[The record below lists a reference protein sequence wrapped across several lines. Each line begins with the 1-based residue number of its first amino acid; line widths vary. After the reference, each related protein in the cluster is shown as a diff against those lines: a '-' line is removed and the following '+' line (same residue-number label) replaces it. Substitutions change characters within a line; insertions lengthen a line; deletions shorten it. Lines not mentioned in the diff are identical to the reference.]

1 VLTRPSM
8 LRTYT
13 PTTPGVPPSSPTTTP
28 LPSARARAACMA
40 RRARTSVRAPR
51 SCAVGRR
58 CAVRSTVGRSS
69 DRRACARG
77 TPVMVR
83 GGMTTDCR
91 SARLPCL
98 CALALAA
105 AATVVLLAGCAPA
118 VPAGCAAVV
127 LSCRSRAH
135 LPAEVWSRSRSWRG
149 LPEGVQLPRF
159 LLLGVFG
166 YVGRSSLRVLLPREV
181 FRFGGSLPTCP
192 RSASGSTQPCLHS
205 ALYVVGWWWRR
216 GALVTW
222 SVLRAVYAVWGF
234 GAGCCWVAAQ
244 GPVFGGG
251 ASVYPRPAALR
262 RLLIH

>member
-1 VLTRPSM
+1 
-8 LRTYT
+8 
-13 PTTPGVPPSSPTTTP
+13 
-28 LPSARARAACMA
+28 MA

-77 TPVMVR
+77 TPVMVM

-127 LSCRSRAH
+127 LSCCSRAH

-159 LLLGVFG
+159 LLLGFFG
-166 YVGRSSLRVLLPREV
+166 YVGRSSLRVLLPCSWVQKVVYFPSDNSDLLSSHFSVHSEV
-181 FRFGGSLPTCP
+181 HYFWDLLRLFSARPQRPSHHQNSHRLAAVRRRTCP
-192 RSASGSTQPCLHS
+192 WQSVRKPRAKPAPGRSE
-205 ALYVVGWWWRR
+205 
-216 GALVTW
+216 
-222 SVLRAVYAVWGF
+222 
-234 GAGCCWVAAQ
+234 
-244 GPVFGGG
+244 
-251 ASVYPRPAALR
+251 
-262 RLLIH
+262 